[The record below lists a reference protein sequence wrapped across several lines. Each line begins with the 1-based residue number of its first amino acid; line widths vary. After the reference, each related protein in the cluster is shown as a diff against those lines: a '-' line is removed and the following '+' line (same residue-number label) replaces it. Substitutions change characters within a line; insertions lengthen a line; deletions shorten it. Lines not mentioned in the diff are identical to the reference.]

1 MAHRCEYKVNIEID
15 KDKLKATYIALWKN
29 KSLDVLQ
36 HTLFINGA
44 EEIKGRDNLRF
55 ATMGGWLVAF
65 PNERE
70 TMMYYS
76 YFGSST
82 VELSPY
88 ENFRKMPNLYYEEDN
103 EINLIERLKEVY
115 PEYKYLIQKLSK
127 NNLKG
132 YMTIYKY
139 IQLAFK
145 YPHKISQMEW
155 LIENKQENIIT
166 ENNLKKGLKPEIIN
180 YIKEHKGIDHLYI
193 KAVELAI
200 KTNAKYWDCH
210 DAVCYFL
217 GDLKLQPYLEM
228 QNADVRY
235 YKDYKDMCKKLKKD
249 FTDPYWR
256 YPKNLFKAHDK
267 LMKEIEAIKKLEEKE
282 RMKNIADSIKQKEKY
297 SKKHTLNVDDLVFY
311 FPYDLEDIKN
321 QAKVLNQCL
330 ISCDYHI
337 KYANKEKILVFIKR
351 NNKPYAT
358 AEIGKNKEV
367 KQFYLNEK
375 DRNNCHPNETLYDK
389 LHLFLNSLPKTIT
402 I

>member
-1 MAHRCEYKVNIEID
+1 MAHRCNFKIIFEID
-15 KDKLKATYIALWKN
+15 KDKLKATYIAQWKN
-29 KSLDVLQ
+29 KRLDVLQ
-36 HTLFINGA
+36 HTLFKNGA
-44 EEIKGRDNLRF
+44 EEIKGRDNLRYS
-55 ATMGGWLVAF
+55 AMGGWLVAF
-65 PNERE
+65 PDEKE

-76 YFGSST
+76 YGKST
-82 VELSPY
+82 TQLEPY

-103 EINLIERLKEVY
+103 EINLIEQLKEVY
-115 PEYKYLIQKLSK
+115 PEYKYLIQKLAN

-166 ENNLKKGLKPEIIN
+166 ETNLKKGLKPEIIA
-180 YIKEHKGIDHLYI
+180 YIKEHKEIDHLYI
-193 KAVELAI
+193 KAIELAI

-217 GDLKLQPYLEM
+217 GDLKLREYLDL
-228 QNADVRY
+228 QNTNVQY
-235 YKDYKDMCKKLKKD
+235 YKDYKNMCLKLKKNFD
-249 FTDPYWR
+249 DPYWR

-267 LMKEIEAIKKLEEKE
+267 AMKEIEKMKALEEKE
-282 RMKNIADSIKQKEKY
+282 RLKKVAEKIKAKLKY
-297 SKKHTLNVDDLVFY
+297 SKKHNLVIDNLEFY

-321 QAKVLNQCL
+321 QAKVLHQCL

-337 KYANKEKILVFIKR
+337 KYANSEKILVFIKR

-358 AEIGKNKEV
+358 AEITKEKHI

-375 DRNNCHPNETLYDK
+375 DRDKCNPSAELEDK
-389 LHLFLNSLPKTIT
+389 LHMFLQSLPKEVRV
-402 I
+402 

>member
-55 ATMGGWLVAF
+55 AVLGGWLVAF
-65 PNERE
+65 PNEKE
-70 TMMYYS
+70 TMRYYS
-76 YFGSST
+76 YTGK
-82 VELSPY
+82 VELEPY
-88 ENFRKMPNLYYEEDN
+88 EEWKKMPSLYYEEDS
-103 EINLIERLKEVY
+103 ETDLIEQLKNIY
-115 PEYKYLIQKLSK
+115 PEYKYLIQKLAN

-139 IQLAFK
+139 LQLAYK
-145 YPHKISQMEW
+145 YPSKISQMEW

-180 YIKEHKGIDHLYI
+180 YIKEHKEIDHLYI

-200 KTNAKYWDCH
+200 KTNAKYWDCY
-210 DAVCYFL
+210 DAVCYFH
-217 GDLKLQPYLEM
+217 GDLKLREYLDL
-228 QNADVRY
+228 QNTNVQY
-235 YKDYKDMCKKLKKD
+235 YKDYKNMCLKLKKNWD
-249 FTDPYWR
+249 DPYWR

-267 LMKEIEAIKKLEEKE
+267 VMKEIEKMKAREEKE
-282 RMKNIADSIKQKEKY
+282 KLKAIAEKIKAKIKY
-297 SKKHTLNVDDLVFY
+297 SKKHNLVIENLEFY

-321 QAKVLNQCL
+321 QAKVLHQCL
-330 ISCDYHI
+330 ITCDYHI

-358 AEIGKNKEV
+358 AEITKDKSI
-367 KQFYLNEK
+367 KQFYLNESNREK
-375 DRNNCHPNETLYDK
+375 CYPSESLKEKMN
-389 LHLFLNSLPKTIT
+389 LFLNGLPKTIT

>member
-1 MAHRCEYKVNIEID
+1 MAHRCNYKVVFEID

-55 ATMGGWLVAF
+55 AVLGGWFVAF
-65 PNERE
+65 PNEKE
-70 TMMYYS
+70 TMRYYS
-76 YFGSST
+76 YAGK
-82 VELSPY
+82 VELEPY
-88 ENFRKMPNLYYEEDN
+88 EEWKKMPSLYYEEDS
-103 EINLIERLKEVY
+103 ETDLIEQLKKVY
-115 PEYKYLIQKLSK
+115 PEYKYMIQKLSK
-127 NNLKG
+127 ANLKG

-139 IQLAFK
+139 IQLAYK
-145 YPHKISQMEW
+145 HPNKLSQMEW

-166 ENNLKKGLKPEIIN
+166 ENNLKKGLKSEIIA
-180 YIKEHKGIDHLYI
+180 YIKEHKEIDHLYL

-217 GDLKLQPYLEM
+217 GDLKLREYLDK
-228 QNADVRY
+228 QNTNVNY
-235 YKDYKDMCKKLKKD
+235 YRDYKKMCLKLKKNFD
-249 FTDPYWR
+249 DPYWR

-267 LMKEIEAIKKLEEKE
+267 AMKEIEKMKQIEEKE
-282 RMKNIADSIKQKEKY
+282 RLKKVAEKISGKLKY
-297 SKKHTLNVDDLVFY
+297 SKKHNLVIDNLEFY

-321 QAKVLNQCL
+321 QAKVLHQCL

-337 KYANKEKILVFIKR
+337 KYANSEKILVFIKR

-358 AEIGKNKEV
+358 AEITKEKHI
-367 KQFYLNEK
+367 KQFYLNESNRAK
-375 DRNNCHPNETLYDK
+375 CHPSDTLREK
-389 LHLFLNSLPKTIT
+389 LNMFLGTLPKTIT

>member
-1 MAHRCEYKVNIEID
+1 MAHRCEYQVNIEID

-55 ATMGGWLVAF
+55 AVLGGWFVAF
-65 PNERE
+65 PNEKE
-70 TMMYYS
+70 TMRYYS
-76 YFGSST
+76 YTGK
-82 VELSPY
+82 VELEPY
-88 ENFRKMPNLYYEEDN
+88 EEWKKMPNLYYEEEN
-103 EINLIERLKEVY
+103 EIDLIEQLKTIY
-115 PEYKYLIQKLSK
+115 PEYKYLIQKLA
-127 NNLKG
+127 NNGIKG

-139 IQLAFK
+139 IQLAYK
-145 YPHKISQMEW
+145 YPSKISQMEW

-166 ENNLKKGLKPEIIN
+166 ESNLKKGLKAEIIN
-180 YIKEHKGIDHLYI
+180 YIKEHKEIDHLYI

-217 GDLKLQPYLEM
+217 GDLKLREYLDL
-228 QNADVRY
+228 QNTNVQY
-235 YKDYKDMCKKLKKD
+235 YKDYKNMCLKLKKNWD
-249 FTDPYWR
+249 DPYWR

-267 LMKEIEAIKKLEEKE
+267 VMKEIEALKKLEEKE
-282 RMKNIADSIKQKEKY
+282 KLKAIAEKIKTKIKY
-297 SKKHTLNVDDLVFY
+297 SKKHNLVIDNLEFY

-321 QAKVLNQCL
+321 QAKALNQCL
-330 ISCDYHI
+330 ITCDYHI

-358 AEIGKNKEV
+358 AEITKDKSI
-367 KQFYLNEK
+367 KQFYLNESNREK
-375 DRNNCHPNETLYDK
+375 CYPSESLK
-389 LHLFLNSLPKTIT
+389 EKMSIFLNGLPKTIT

>member
-1 MAHRCEYKVNIEID
+1 MAHRCNYKVVFEID
-15 KDKLKATYIALWKN
+15 KDKLKAIYIAQWKN

-55 ATMGGWLVAF
+55 AVLGGWFVAF
-65 PNERE
+65 PNEKE
-70 TMMYYS
+70 TMRYYS
-76 YFGSST
+76 YTGK
-82 VELSPY
+82 VELEPY
-88 ENFRKMPNLYYEEDN
+88 EEWKKMPSLYYEEDSEN
-103 EINLIERLKEVY
+103 NLIEQLKTIY
-115 PEYKYLIQKLSK
+115 PEYKYLIQKLA
-127 NNLKG
+127 NNGIKG

-139 IQLAFK
+139 LQLAYK
-145 YPHKISQMEW
+145 YPSKISQMEW

-166 ENNLKKGLKPEIIN
+166 ETNLKKGLKPEIIN

-210 DAVCYFL
+210 DALCYFL
-217 GDLKLQPYLEM
+217 GDLKLREYLDL
-228 QNADVRY
+228 QNTNVQY
-235 YKDYKDMCKKLKKD
+235 YKDYKNMCLKLKKNWD
-249 FTDPYWR
+249 DPYWR

-267 LMKEIEAIKKLEEKE
+267 LMKEIEKMKQLEEKE
-282 RMKNIADSIKQKEKY
+282 KLKAIAEKIKAKIKY
-297 SKKHTLNVDDLVFY
+297 SKKHNLVIDNLEFY

-321 QAKVLNQCL
+321 QAKVLHQCL

-358 AEIGKNKEV
+358 AEITKDKSI
-367 KQFYLNEK
+367 KQFYLNESNREK
-375 DRNNCHPNETLYDK
+375 CYPSESLK
-389 LHLFLNSLPKTIT
+389 EKMSIFLNGLPKTIT